1 MKLYCRIILLVII
14 AASSL
19 FFIHNKTTKA
29 EETKTLKVGAYEN
42 YPKIFHENDEYTG
55 IFPEIL
61 SYIAEQE
68 NWTIEY
74 EACIWSDCLDKL
86 KNNELDI
93 MVDVGFSDVRA
104 EEYKFNEEPVFVNW
118 GIVYSSTNQDIKSLP
133 QLEGKRIGVL
143 KDSIHY
149 TGIGGIKETL
159 EKYDIEGSYV
169 EYDSY
174 YEVFEALANKQVDA
188 GVVNRLFGATQEKN
202 YDIIQTPITINPV
215 TVKFAFPK
223 NSEQTD
229 ELISIID
236 KYLLD
241 LKKDPSSIYY
251 QTIDKYYV
259 TETFEKKVT
268 IPDWLLPSV
277 LVGLS
282 IVITSLILNFL
293 LNKQL
298 RKRNQQLVKLNSNLG
313 KNYEEMKK
321 THEMI
326 KEKEKE
332 LKKKIEELE
341 KFNKVTIN
349 RELQMIELK
358 KKLKNKRPN
367 K

>member
-1 MKLYCRIILLVII
+1 MKLCCRIILLVILLT
-14 AASSL
+14 SPL
-19 FFIHNKTTKA
+19 FFASNKTAKA
-29 EETKTLKVGAYEN
+29 EETKNLKVGAYEN

-74 EACIWSDCLDKL
+74 ETCIWSDCLDKL

-93 MVDVGFSDVRA
+93 MVDVGFSDERA
-104 EEYKFNEEPVFVNW
+104 DEYIFNQEAVFVNW
-118 GIVYSSTNQDIKSLP
+118 GIVYSSINQDIKSLP

-159 EKYDIEGSYV
+159 EKYDIEGTYV

-174 YEVFEALANKQVDA
+174 YDVFEALANKQVDA

-202 YDIIQTPITINPV
+202 YNIIQTPITINPV

-223 NSEQTD
+223 NSELSD
-229 ELISIID
+229 ELTSIID

-282 IVITSLILNFL
+282 IVITSLFLNFL
-293 LNKQL
+293 LNKQI
-298 RKRNQQLVKLNSNLG
+298 RKRNQQLVKLNSELE
-313 KNYEEMKK
+313 KNYEEVKK
-321 THEMI
+321 THEEI
-326 KEKEKE
+326 INKEQE
-332 LKKKIEELE
+332 LKNKVKELE
-341 KFNKVTIN
+341 KVNKMTVN
-349 RELQMIELK
+349 RELKMIELK
-358 KKLKNKRPN
+358 KKLKEEQSDK
-367 K
+367 